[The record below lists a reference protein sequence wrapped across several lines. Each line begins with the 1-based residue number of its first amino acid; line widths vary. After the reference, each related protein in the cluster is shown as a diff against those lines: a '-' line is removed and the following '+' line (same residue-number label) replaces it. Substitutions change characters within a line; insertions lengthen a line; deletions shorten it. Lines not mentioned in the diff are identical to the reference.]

1 MTKAITE
8 DMRDLLEGAGI
19 IHWQGG
25 VSTGGWPLYIGSEPA
40 DPNDVVTLYDIPG
53 PAPNPKFLLDFPRF
67 MVRVRSDNY
76 VQGFNKAEEI
86 KDALLGLPSQT
97 IGDIRYDGIWVVVD
111 THFLLAD
118 QRSRSIF
125 VSTWRSIREP
135 STGTN
140 RVSL

>member
-8 DMRDLLEGAGI
+8 DVRDILTTASI
-19 IHWQGG
+19 
-25 VSTGGWPLYIGSEPA
+25 VDVNWPLFIGEEPDA
-40 DPNDVVTLYDIPG
+40 PNNCATLYDIPG
-53 PAPNPKFLLDFPRF
+53 DPPNPKFLLDYPRF
-67 MVRVRSDNY
+67 MVRVRSTSY
-76 VQGFNKAEEI
+76 VQGFNKAEQI

-97 IGDIRYDGIWVVVD
+97 IGGIRYDGIWVVVD
-111 THFLLAD
+111 THFLMKD
-118 QRSRSIF
+118 QKGRSIF